1 MEEALSL
8 MRNLELFRN
17 LPDNALTELAANSR
31 AGVFDSGATIL
42 AQGVPPG
49 DFYLLCEGDAEVVL
63 DNKDKEKLTLT
74 HLRPGEY
81 FGEMSIL
88 TGELTSAAV
97 IASERCT
104 VLAVSKAGF
113 DKMLGLL
120 PGLSHELVRTLSLRI
135 KKGNLGVWEARN
147 KEIALTI
154 LMEEEKSILNLIMH
168 ALPDGMIVFDE
179 NLTILEINSNA
190 IKIFDCSR
198 DVKGQKLDILFDPTG
213 FQRVFTEKRRLELE
227 CGYLE
232 NQKIIRQIVFPLE
245 NKAVGIFTDITN
257 ELKQREE
264 LSLVK
269 AQTIDRAN
277 EVIKKQLRV
286 AQLIAGLL
294 GETTAETKAELSQ
307 LIKFVKDYERKG

>member
-8 MRNLELFRN
+8 MRNLDLFGI
-17 LPDNALTELAANSR
+17 LPDSVLAELAANCR
-31 AGVFDSGATIL
+31 ACMFDSGATIL

-49 DFYLLCEGDAEVVL
+49 DFYILCEGDAEVVL
-63 DNKDKEKLTLT
+63 DNKVKEKVTLT
-74 HLRPGEY
+74 HLGPGEY
-81 FGEMSIL
+81 FGEMSLL
-88 TGELTSAAV
+88 TGELTSAAI
-97 IASERCT
+97 IAYERCT
-104 VLAVSKAGF
+104 VLVVSKAGF
-113 DKMLGLL
+113 EKMLDML
-120 PGLSHELVRTLSLRI
+120 PGLCHKLVRTLSLRL
-135 KKGNLGVWEARN
+135 KKGNMGAWEARN
-147 KEIALTI
+147 KEIALTL

-190 IKIFDCSR
+190 TKIFDCTR
-198 DVKGQKLDILFDPTG
+198 KVIGQKLDVLFDPTE
-213 FQRVFTEKRRLELE
+213 FQRVFTEKSRLELE

-257 ELKQREE
+257 ELKQQEE

-269 AQTIDRAN
+269 AQTINRAN
-277 EVIKKQLRV
+277 EVIKKQLKV